1 MGKGQNMTGKE
12 FKAKRE
18 MMGWTQK
25 QAAQAFGV
33 TIPQISGIENGRS
46 GVSKTM
52 AILFDLYEFGEWPG
66 DLPMLLDE
74 GRKATGRP
82 ARTLLGLMT

>member
-1 MGKGQNMTGKE
+1 MTGNE

-18 MMGWTQK
+18 MLGWTQK
-25 QAAQAFGV
+25 QAAQGLGV
-33 TIPQISGIENGRS
+33 TIAQISGIENGRS
-46 GVSKTM
+46 NVTKTM
-52 AILFDLYEFGEWPG
+52 AMLFDLYEFGEWPG
-66 DLPMLLDE
+66 DLPVLLDE